1 MDKVRER
8 FFYLRMKSR
17 GYEDKVI
24 QDEIEV
30 SDEDYARIVQEYDS
44 EVAETIKKNEE
55 VEGIGKKFMELTS
68 YLYASVS
75 DQMKGIPK
83 PEVFKARQGEVIKL
97 PNPQTIRVEHNDF
110 RAILE
115 DRKSIREYSEIPI
128 SKDELS
134 YLLWLTQ
141 GVKELKETEKNSV
154 TFRTVPSAGARHPF
168 ETYLYINRVEGV
180 KPGFYFYNAGKH
192 NLVLLDSEPE
202 TLENLWLACNR
213 QNMVKG
219 AAVNFIW
226 SAIPNRTVWRYSAR
240 SWRYLYLDA
249 GHVCQNL
256 YLAGESINCGVCGIG
271 AFIDEFINEYLGFD
285 GENEFVIYLASLGKK
300 VNAKKL

>member
-30 SDEDYARIVQEYDS
+30 NDENYARIVKEYES
-44 EVAETIKKNEE
+44 EVEE
-55 VEGIGKKFMELTS
+55 VKAKNQEVDTIGQKFMELTS
-68 YLYASVS
+68 PLYTNVS

-83 PEVFKARQGEVIKL
+83 PEVAKVMHGEVIKL
-97 PNPQTIRVEHNDF
+97 PNPQTIQVAHNDF
-110 RAILE
+110 RSILE
-115 DRKSIREYSEIPI
+115 NRKSIREFSEVAIT
-128 SKDELS
+128 KDELS

-141 GVKELKETEKNSV
+141 GVKEVKETSKNAV

-168 ETYLYINRVEGV
+168 ETYLYINKVEGI
-180 KPGFYFYNAGKH
+180 KPGLYFYNALKH
-192 NLVLLDSEPE
+192 HIVVLDSRPE
-202 TLENLWLACNR
+202 TLEKFWIACQR
-213 QNMVKG
+213 QNMVKT

-226 SAIPNRTVWRYSAR
+226 SAIPNRTVWRYTAR
-240 SWRYLYLDA
+240 SWRYLHLDA

-271 AFIDEFINEYLGFD
+271 AFIDEFINDYLGFD
-285 GENEFVIYLASLGKK
+285 GKNEFVIYLAALGKK
-300 VNAKKL
+300 VNA

>member
-30 SDEDYARIVQEYDS
+30 NDEDYARIVKEYES
-44 EVAETIKKNEE
+44 EVEE
-55 VEGIGKKFMELTS
+55 VKAKNQEVDTIGQKFMELTS
-68 YLYASVS
+68 PLYTNVS
-75 DQMKGIPK
+75 EQMKGIPK
-83 PEVFKARQGEVIKL
+83 PELAKVMQGEVIKL
-97 PNPQTIRVEHNDF
+97 PNPQTIQVQHNDF

-115 DRKSIREYSEIPI
+115 NRKSIREFSQVAIT
-128 SKDELS
+128 KDELS

-141 GVKELKETEKNSV
+141 GVKEVKESAKNSV

-168 ETYLYINRVEGV
+168 ETYLYINRVEGI
-180 KPGFYFYNAGKH
+180 KPGLYFYNALKH
-192 NLVLLDSEPE
+192 NLVLLDSNPE
-202 TLENLWLACNR
+202 TLEKLWIACQR
-213 QNMVKG
+213 QNMVKT
-219 AAVNFIW
+219 ASVNFIW
-226 SAIPNRTVWRYSAR
+226 SAIPNRTVWRYTAR
-240 SWRYLYLDA
+240 SWRYLHLDA

-271 AFIDEFINEYLGFD
+271 AFIDEFINDYLGFD
-285 GENEFVIYLASLGKK
+285 GESEFVIYLAALGKK
-300 VNAKKL
+300 VNA

>member
-30 SDEDYARIVQEYDS
+30 NDEDYARIVKEYAS
-44 EVAETIKKNEE
+44 EVEE
-55 VEGIGKKFMELTS
+55 VKAKNQEVDTIGQKFMELTS
-68 YLYASVS
+68 PLYSNVS
-75 DQMKGIPK
+75 DQMKGVSK
-83 PEVFKARQGEVIKL
+83 PEVVKVMQGEVIKL
-97 PNPQTIRVEHNDF
+97 PNPQTIQVEHNDF

-115 DRKSIREYSEIPI
+115 NRKSIREFSQVAIT
-128 SKDELS
+128 KDELS

-141 GVKELKETEKNSV
+141 GVKEVKETSKNSV

-168 ETYLYINRVEGV
+168 ETYLYINRVEGI
-180 KPGFYFYNAGKH
+180 KPGLYFYNALKH
-192 NLVLLDSEPE
+192 NLVLLDSNPE
-202 TLENLWLACNR
+202 KLEDLWIACQR
-213 QNMVKG
+213 QNMVKT

-226 SAIPNRTVWRYSAR
+226 SAIPNRTVWRYTAR
-240 SWRYLYLDA
+240 SWRYLHLDA

-271 AFIDEFINEYLGFD
+271 AFIDEFINDYLGFD

-300 VNAKKL
+300 LNA

>member
-30 SDEDYARIVQEYDS
+30 NDEDYARIVKEYES
-44 EVAETIKKNEE
+44 EVEE
-55 VEGIGKKFMELTS
+55 VKAKNQEVDTIGQKFMELTS
-68 YLYASVS
+68 PLYTNVS

-83 PEVFKARQGEVIKL
+83 PELAKVMQGEVIKL
-97 PNPQTIRVEHNDF
+97 PNPQTIQVQHNDF

-115 DRKSIREYSEIPI
+115 NRKSIREFSQVAIT
-128 SKDELS
+128 KDELS

-141 GVKELKETEKNSV
+141 GVKEVKESAKNSV

-168 ETYLYINRVEGV
+168 ETYLYINRVEGI
-180 KPGFYFYNAGKH
+180 KPGLYFYNALKH
-192 NLVLLDSEPE
+192 NLVLLDSNPE
-202 TLENLWLACNR
+202 TLEKLWIACQR
-213 QNMVKG
+213 QNMVKT
-219 AAVNFIW
+219 ASVNFIW
-226 SAIPNRTVWRYSAR
+226 SAIPNRTVWRYTAR
-240 SWRYLYLDA
+240 SWRYLHLDA

-256 YLAGESINCGVCGIG
+256 YLAGESITCGVCGIG
-271 AFIDEFINEYLGFD
+271 AFIDEFINDYLGFD
-285 GENEFVIYLASLGKK
+285 GESEFVIYLAALGKK
-300 VNAKKL
+300 VNA

>member
-30 SDEDYARIVQEYDS
+30 SDEDYARIAKEYES
-44 EVAETIKKNEE
+44 EIAETIEKNKE
-55 VEGIGKKFMELTS
+55 VEEIGKKFTQLTS
-68 YLYASVS
+68 YLYANVS
-75 DQMKGIPK
+75 DQMKGVPK
-83 PEVFKARQGEVIKL
+83 PEILKSMTGEVIKL
-97 PNPQTIRVEHNDF
+97 PNPQTIQVKNNDF

-115 DRKSIREYSEIPI
+115 NRKSIREYSEVAI

-141 GVKELKETEKNSV
+141 GVKEIKETPKNSV

-168 ETYLYINRVEGV
+168 ETYLYINRVEGIQ
-180 KPGFYFYNAGKH
+180 KGLYFYNAAKH
-192 NLVLLDSEPE
+192 NIVLMDSEAE
-202 TLENLWLACNR
+202 TLEKLWIACNR
-213 QNMVKG
+213 QNMIKQS
-219 AAVNFIW
+219 AVNFIW
-226 SAIPNRTVWRYSAR
+226 SVIPQRTVWRYTAR
-240 SWRYLYLDA
+240 SWRYMYLDA

-271 AFIDEFINEYLGFD
+271 AFIDEFINEYLCLD
-285 GENEFVIYLASLGKK
+285 GEKEFVIYLASLGKK
-300 VNAKKL
+300 VNEK

>member
-1 MDKVRER
+1 MDKARER

-30 SDEDYARIVQEYDS
+30 NDEDYARIVKEYDS
-44 EVAETIKKNEE
+44 EVTETIKKNKEAE
-55 VEGIGKKFMELTS
+55 MIGKNFTQLTS

-83 PEVFKARQGEVIKL
+83 PEVLKSMTGEVIKL

-110 RAILE
+110 RSILE
-115 DRKSIREYSEIPI
+115 NRKSIRAYSDIPL

-141 GVKELKETEKNSV
+141 GVKEIKETSKNSV
-154 TFRTVPSAGARHPF
+154 TLRTVPSAGARHPF

-180 KPGFYFYNAGKH
+180 EPGLYFYNAGKH
-192 NLVLLDSEPE
+192 NIVLLDSDPE
-202 TLENLWLACNR
+202 TKEKLWIACNR
-213 QNMVKG
+213 QNMIKTS
-219 AAVNFIW
+219 AVNFIW

-240 SWRYLYLDA
+240 SWRYIYLDA
-249 GHVCQNL
+249 GHICQNL

-271 AFIDEFINEYLGFD
+271 AFVDEFINEYLGLD
-285 GENEFVIYLASLGKK
+285 GENEMVVYLASLGKK
-300 VNAKKL
+300 VDAE

>member
-30 SDEDYARIVQEYDS
+30 NDEDYARIVKEYES
-44 EVAETIKKNEE
+44 EVEE
-55 VEGIGKKFMELTS
+55 VKAKNQEVDTIGQKFMELTS
-68 YLYASVS
+68 PLYTNVS

-83 PEVFKARQGEVIKL
+83 PELAKVMQGEVIKL
-97 PNPQTIRVEHNDF
+97 PNPQTIQVQHNDF

-115 DRKSIREYSEIPI
+115 NRKSIREFSQVAIT
-128 SKDELS
+128 KDELS

-141 GVKELKETEKNSV
+141 GVKEVKESAKNSV

-168 ETYLYINRVEGV
+168 ETYLYINRVEGI
-180 KPGFYFYNAGKH
+180 KPGLYFYNALKH
-192 NLVLLDSEPE
+192 NLVLLDSNPE
-202 TLENLWLACNR
+202 TLEKLWIACQR
-213 QNMVKG
+213 QNMVKT
-219 AAVNFIW
+219 ASVNFIW
-226 SAIPNRTVWRYSAR
+226 SAIPNRTVWRYTAR
-240 SWRYLYLDA
+240 SWRYLHLDA

-271 AFIDEFINEYLGFD
+271 AFIDEFINDYLGFD
-285 GENEFVIYLASLGKK
+285 GESEFVIYLAALGKK
-300 VNAKKL
+300 VNA

>member
-30 SDEDYARIVQEYDS
+30 NDEDYARIVKEYDS
-44 EVAETIKKNEE
+44 EVAETIERNKEA
-55 VEGIGKKFMELTS
+55 VGIGEKFMQLTS
-68 YLYASVS
+68 SLYANVS
-75 DQMKGIPK
+75 PQMKGVPK
-83 PEVFKARQGEVIKL
+83 PEVVKTMTGEVIKL
-97 PNPQTIRVEHNDF
+97 PNPQTVQPKNNDF

-115 DRKSIREYSEIPI
+115 GRTSIRAYSDDAL

-141 GVKELKETEKNSV
+141 GVKEIKETAKNSI
-154 TFRTVPSAGARHPF
+154 TLRTVPSAGARHPF

-180 KPGFYFYNAGKH
+180 DSGLYFYNSVKH
-192 NLVLLDSEPE
+192 NLVLLDSDPE
-202 TLENLWLACNR
+202 TKEKLWLACNR
-213 QNMVKG
+213 QNMFKTS
-219 AAVNFIW
+219 AVNFIW
-226 SAIPNRTVWRYSAR
+226 SAIPNRTVWRYTTR
-240 SWRYLYLDA
+240 SWRYLHLDA

-271 AFIDEFINEYLGFD
+271 AFIDEFINEYLGLD
-285 GENEFVIYLASLGKK
+285 GKDEFVIYLASVGKK
-300 VNAKKL
+300 VQ

>member
-30 SDEDYARIVQEYDS
+30 NDEDYARIVKEYES
-44 EVAETIKKNEE
+44 EVEE
-55 VEGIGKKFMELTS
+55 VKAKNQEVDTIGQKFMELTS
-68 YLYASVS
+68 PLYTNVS

-83 PEVFKARQGEVIKL
+83 PELAKVMQGEVIKL
-97 PNPQTIRVEHNDF
+97 PNPQTIQVQHNDF

-115 DRKSIREYSEIPI
+115 NRKSIREFSQVAIT
-128 SKDELS
+128 KDELS

-141 GVKELKETEKNSV
+141 GVKEVKESAKNSV

-168 ETYLYINRVEGV
+168 ETYLYINRVEGI
-180 KPGFYFYNAGKH
+180 KPGLYFYNALKH
-192 NLVLLDSEPE
+192 NLVLLDSNPE
-202 TLENLWLACNR
+202 TLDKLWIACQR
-213 QNMVKG
+213 QNMVKT
-219 AAVNFIW
+219 ASVNFIW
-226 SAIPNRTVWRYSAR
+226 SAIPNRTVWRYTAR
-240 SWRYLYLDA
+240 SWRYLHLDA

-271 AFIDEFINEYLGFD
+271 AFIDEFINDYLGFD
-285 GENEFVIYLASLGKK
+285 GESEFVIYLAALGKK
-300 VNAKKL
+300 VNA

>member
-17 GYEDKVI
+17 GYEDQVI

-30 SDEDYARIVQEYDS
+30 NDEDYARIVKEYNA
-44 EVAETIKKNEE
+44 EVADTIQKNKE
-55 VEGIGKKFMELTS
+55 VVGIGKKFIELTS
-68 YLYASVS
+68 PLYANVS
-75 DQMKGIPK
+75 DQMNGVPR
-83 PEVFKARQGEVIKL
+83 PEVLKSMTGEVIKL

-115 DRKSIREYSEIPI
+115 NRRSIREYSEESL

-141 GVKELKETEKNSV
+141 GVKEVKESPKNKV
-154 TFRTVPSAGARHPF
+154 TLRTVPSAGARHPF

-180 KPGFYFYNAGKH
+180 QPGLYFYNASKH
-192 NLVLLDSEPE
+192 NLVLLDSDPE
-202 TLENLWLACNR
+202 TKDKLWLACNR
-213 QNMVKG
+213 QKMIKTS
-219 AAVNFIW
+219 AVNFIW
-226 SAIPNRTVWRYSAR
+226 SVIPYRTAWRYGER
-240 SWRYLYLDA
+240 TWRYIYLDA

-271 AFIDEFINEYLGFD
+271 AFVDEFINEYLGLD
-285 GENEFVIYLASLGKK
+285 GEDEYVIYLASLGKK
-300 VNAKKL
+300 VNAK